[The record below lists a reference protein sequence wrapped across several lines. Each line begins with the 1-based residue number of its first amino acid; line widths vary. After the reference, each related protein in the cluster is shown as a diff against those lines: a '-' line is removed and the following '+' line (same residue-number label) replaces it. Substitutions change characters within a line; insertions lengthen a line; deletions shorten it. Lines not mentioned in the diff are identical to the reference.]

1 MYVFGIDLPATLVFL
16 ILFITQ
22 IVIALQLRQ
31 LFHGNV
37 AHHLRHHPAYHKPH
51 KKHAHKAH
59 HKKAHKEHHEEHHEP
74 KHVKKHEEPAEISID
89 EPSIEYTYNEEE
101 K

>member
-1 MYVFGIDLPATLVFL
+1 MYVFGIDIPATLVFL

-31 LFHGNV
+31 LFHGN
-37 AHHLRHHPAYHKPH
+37 APHHIRHHPAYHPH
-51 KKHAHKAH
+51 KKHHAAKH
-59 HKKAHKEHHEEHHEP
+59 HKKVHKEHHKPKHEEHHEAP
-74 KHVKKHEEPAEISID
+74 SDISVD
-89 EPSIEYTYNEEE
+89 EPSVEYTYNEEE